1 MSACFLLTETLRR
14 LCFEMDGALTDPMS
28 GFTIDIQ
35 LTELGFP
42 DLFQNGDTQNKT
54 SSATASDNSSCT
66 LKTHP
71 NSQTSSPSFLCIHNS
86 LTNSS
91 PSPITCNYT
100 NALPANNFPLKPV
113 QGNDSLPDPGSN
125 TDHDSHPH
133 ERLQIIDPK
142 DVTGHKSKPSQSSS
156 MAPKLV
162 SKPKTVFVKRKG
174 PHKPHNG
181 DKKQNGKGHKK
192 DAGAIEMEMD
202 SAETDNSDASE
213 EDEDEEAEMAVSD
226 IPIDSMGEHFCKVCN
241 LTLPSAFRL
250 QEHMRLHSGA
260 RPYHCAECGKQF
272 CHLANYR
279 THLRKHAQAA
289 GIRCR
294 ICNTGFDMLESL
306 QVHME
311 CVHLRKRIYQC
322 DICNL
327 IFGCLEECQQH
338 ADQHQ
343 NECTRHQ
350 CPQCG
355 RQFRRCKSLLRH
367 LERHERRP
375 SYVCTECGQVFPKK
389 TALLRHS
396 FSHLGLLPY
405 TCIRCQRHFRLA
417 SLYHKHVCVPERI
430 QCMACL
436 AFFDSQRDFV
446 RHKEETGCWGHL
458 GAGGDGL
465 RCMECGQAF
474 ESVEELKKHAGAHQR
489 VLTCSEC
496 GKGFRSSLLLMS
508 HMGGHAGTRP
518 CLCQH
523 CGLGFPHQQA
533 YESHQK
539 HCGRVLSGSGPSGAN
554 VDQSKKRSIRSDKS
568 SAFQDKVLQLKLNES
583 HPPVATLI
591 MIVPLQARSSAQ
603 LGTTLSKMVPPEDG
617 VLCKKEKLSPL
628 VLHGPLEEVMQM
640 EPNVAPEVMMADW
653 SVLKASGG
661 DKNRV
666 DSQSGEGL
674 ELEVDVGINL
684 KREREQMQDEEKT
697 DTSGPQQ
704 ASVLMRHKTKDIARE
719 GTAYEPMEIVL
730 PSKLVKGMSHMVKQE
745 HVCASNVQSEIVFS
759 PLRAKE
765 EANSI
770 INGGLGSGDLIQARC
785 EIMSDERI
793 NVKQVEDSHDSND
806 VGANVEDRNSG
817 NMEDFYFVE
826 VEVWD
831 EMDNSGDEPH
841 ECVNCGQILL
851 DGNLLEHYM
860 QHASESDLPFPESS
874 APTQSRPL
882 SSLFPYPPRRKPR
895 RRERR

>member
-1 MSACFLLTETLRR
+1 
-14 LCFEMDGALTDPMS
+14 MS

-42 DLFQNGDTQNKT
+42 DLFQNGNTRNKT

-71 NSQTSSPSFLCIHNS
+71 NSQTSSPSSFCIHNS

-100 NALPANNFPLKPV
+100 NALPANNFPLKPL
-113 QGNDSLPDPGSN
+113 QGSDSLPDPGSN
-125 TDHDSHPH
+125 TDHDSHPQ
-133 ERLQIIDPK
+133 ERLQIIDPQN
-142 DVTGHKSKPSQSSS
+142 VTGHKYKPSQSSS

-162 SKPKTVFVKRKG
+162 SKLKTVLVKSKG
-174 PHKPHNG
+174 PHKPHNA
-181 DKKQNGKGHKK
+181 DKKQKGRRPKR

-202 SAETDNSDASE
+202 SAETDNSDTSE
-213 EDEDEEAEMAVSD
+213 EDEDEEEEMAVSD
-226 IPIDSMGEHFCKVCN
+226 IPTDSMGKHFCKVCN

-250 QEHMRLHSGA
+250 QEHMHLHSGE
-260 RPYHCAECGKQF
+260 RPYRCAECGKRF
-272 CHLANYR
+272 CHLVNYR

-294 ICNTGFDMLESL
+294 ICNTGFDTLESL

-327 IFGCLEECQQH
+327 IFGRLDECQHH
-338 ADQHQ
+338 ANQHQ
-343 NECTRHQ
+343 NECTWHQ

-355 RQFRRCKSLLRH
+355 CQFRRHKSLLRH

-375 SYVCTECGQVFPKK
+375 SYVCTQCGQAFPKK

-458 GAGGDGL
+458 GARVDGP

-474 ESVEELKKHAGAHQR
+474 ESAEELKKHAGAHQR

-508 HMGGHAGTRP
+508 HMGGHAGSRP

-539 HCGRVLSGSGPSGAN
+539 HCVRVLSGSGPSADN
-554 VDQSKKRSIRSDKS
+554 TDQSKKRSVRSDKS
-568 SAFQDKVLQLKLNES
+568 SASQDKVWQIKLNES

-603 LGTTLSKMVPPEDG
+603 LGTTMLSKVVPPEDS
-617 VLCKKEKLSPL
+617 VLCKKEKLSPS
-628 VLHGPLEEVMQM
+628 VVCGPLEEVMQM
-640 EPNVAPEVMMADW
+640 EPSMAPEDMRTEW

-661 DKNRV
+661 DKDCV
-666 DSQSGEGL
+666 DSRSREGL
-674 ELEVDVGINL
+674 ELEMDEVGINV
-684 KREREQMQDEEKT
+684 KKEREQMQDEEKT
-697 DTSGPQQ
+697 ATGGLEQ
-704 ASVLMRHKTKDIARE
+704 ARIIMKHKTKVIARE
-719 GTAYEPMEIVL
+719 GTACESMEIVL
-730 PSKLVKGMSHMVKQE
+730 PSKMVKGMSHMVKQE

-759 PLRAKE
+759 PLKAKE
-765 EANSI
+765 EATSI
-770 INGGLGSGDLIQARC
+770 INGGLELVDLIQARY
-785 EIMSDERI
+785 EIVSDERI
-793 NVKQVEDSHDSND
+793 NMKQVEDSQDSND

-817 NMEDFYFVE
+817 NVADFHYVE

-831 EMDNSGDEPH
+831 EMAEDNSGDEPH

-860 QHASESDLPFPESS
+860 QHASKSDLPFPESS
-874 APTQSRPL
+874 APTQSQPLL
-882 SSLFPYPPRRKPR
+882 SSFPSPLKRKQRHRKRP
-895 RRERR
+895 